1 MTPISLSKSDPNEVK
16 PPITSIGAIGWLRA
30 NLFSNVL
37 NSILTI
43 VTVLLLLK
51 VVPPLIKWAF
61 IDSIW
66 YASSEVCKNA
76 AGACWSVIP
85 SNIRLIIFGLYP
97 HAEHWRPFAA
107 MILLFALLFYSQNRK
122 HWKKHLIYI
131 WIAGLLIMGLLMKG
145 GLFGLPAVEST
156 QWGG

>member
-1 MTPISLSKSDPNEVK
+1 MQVSLSRSDPDEVK
-16 PPITSIGAIGWLRA
+16 PPLTSIGVIGWLRT

-43 VTVLLLLK
+43 IMMLLLIK
-51 VVPPLIKWAF
+51 IVPPLIKWAF
-61 IDSIW
+61 IDSVW
-66 YASSEVCKNA
+66 YTTSEVCKNA

-107 MILLFALLFYSQNRK
+107 MIILFGLLFYAQLR
-122 HWKKHLIYI
+122 
-131 WIAGLLIMGLLMKG
+131 
-145 GLFGLPAVEST
+145 VT
-156 QWGG
+156 